1 MYLRWLL
8 QEFRLQK
15 LRQSWQEIT
24 LFYFLTT
31 NAQQSLHPLMLL
43 NSKGNFVLTL
53 TVTLLIPYL
62 MLLDKAHV
70 LVTWVPRK
78 LGFCVI

>member
-31 NAQQSLHPLMLL
+31 NAQQCLHPLMLL

-78 LGFCVI
+78 LGFRVI